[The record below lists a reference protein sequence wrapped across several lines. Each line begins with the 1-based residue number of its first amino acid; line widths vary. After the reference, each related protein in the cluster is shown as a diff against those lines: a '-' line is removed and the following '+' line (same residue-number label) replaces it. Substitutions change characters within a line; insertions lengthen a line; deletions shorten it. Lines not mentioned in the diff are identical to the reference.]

1 MTTMTMLST
10 VMMLLDSSD
19 SSDDSSDDEV
29 RDLDALDAPLDA
41 EEAPFDAQRS
51 FLAQIW
57 GDYNDSIDFDLDLP
71 CSLTVTARDLWYDHD
86 ISPQFGA
93 PPLYHAA
100 DRGWCNAMRWLL
112 AAGASVDV
120 SAMGV
125 GEKWDMPIHI
135 AAMYDQREAVNIL
148 LDAGAGVDDPDHS
161 DSTALML
168 GARCGNYAMCKL
180 LLSRG
185 ASLAARD
192 KRGNDAIYRAHGGIT
207 KRFLYEVGHAGGWSA
222 WAAAPAELLALR
234 RELPSLVERGR
245 ATRSSSGL
253 YDTLL
258 RNRRLPDVAFA
269 HILAYWR
276 DATV

>member
-1 MTTMTMLST
+1 MEL
-10 VMMLLDSSD
+10 
-19 SSDDSSDDEV
+19 DEV
-29 RDLDALDAPLDA
+29 HLDALDAPLDA

-51 FLAQIW
+51 FLAQIID
-57 GDYNDSIDFDLDLP
+57 DYEDCKLDLDHEIR
-71 CSLTVTARDLWYDHD
+71 LTVTATDVYYDPD
-86 ISPQFGA
+86 PEVSERGA

-100 DRGWCNAMRWLL
+100 DRGWCDAMRWLL
-112 AAGASVDV
+112 AVGASV
-120 SAMGV
+120 SARRGD
-125 GEKWDMPIHI
+125 EKDWNMPIHI
-135 AAMYDQREAVNIL
+135 AAMYNQREAVNIL

-168 GARCGNYAMCKL
+168 GAQCGNYAMCKL

-192 KRGNDAIYRAHGGIT
+192 ERGNDAVYRAHGGIT
-207 KRFLYEVGHAGGWSA
+207 QRFLWEVGKAGGWRA

-245 ATRSSSGL
+245 ATRSSAGL

-276 DATV
+276 DAAV

>member
-1 MTTMTMLST
+1 MLST

-29 RDLDALDAPLDA
+29 RDLDAPDAPLDA
-41 EEAPFDAQRS
+41 EETPFDAQRS
-51 FLAQIW
+51 FLAQIV

-71 CSLTVTARDLWYDHD
+71 CSLTVTATDVYYDPD
-86 ISPQFGA
+86 IRPLLGA

-112 AAGASVDV
+112 AAGASVSARRGDV
-120 SAMGV
+120 
-125 GEKWDMPIHI
+125 EKWDTPIHI
-135 AAMYDQREAVNIL
+135 AAMYNQREAVNIL

-161 DSTALML
+161 DSTALMI
-168 GARCGNYAMCKL
+168 GAQCGNYAMCKL

-185 ASLAARD
+185 ASLVACD
-192 KRGNDAIYRAHGGIT
+192 EHGNDAIYRARGGIT
-207 KRFLYEVGHAGGWSA
+207 QRFLWEVGKAGGWTA

-245 ATRSSSGL
+245 ATRSSAGL

>member
-1 MTTMTMLST
+1 M
-10 VMMLLDSSD
+10 
-19 SSDDSSDDEV
+19 EH
-29 RDLDALDAPLDA
+29 LDALDAPLDA

-120 SAMGV
+120 SAMRG
-125 GEKWDMPIHI
+125 GEKWDTPIHI
-135 AAMYDQREAVNIL
+135 AATYDQREAVNIL
-148 LDAGAGVDDPDHS
+148 LDADPRIIDDPDHS

-168 GARCGNYAMCKL
+168 GAQSGNYAMCKL

-185 ASLAARD
+185 ASLVARD
-192 KRGNDAIYRAHGGIT
+192 VHGNDAIYRALHGGIT
-207 KRFLYEVGHAGGWSA
+207 KRFLWEVGKAGGWSA

-234 RELPSLVERGR
+234 RELPSLVDRGR
-245 ATRSSSGL
+245 ATRSSAGL